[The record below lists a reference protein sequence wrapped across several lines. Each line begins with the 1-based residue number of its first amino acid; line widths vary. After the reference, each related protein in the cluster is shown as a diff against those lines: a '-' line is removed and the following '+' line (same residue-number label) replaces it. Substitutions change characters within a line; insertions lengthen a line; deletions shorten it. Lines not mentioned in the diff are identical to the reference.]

1 MDAVYIVNK
10 GRSIVTKRG
19 VFGPGKEITPKE
31 CKNFEKLIEKEWIIK
46 KENLVIQEKEDIN
59 IIPEPVKIEEVEP
72 EEVKKIQVIKKETKN
87 KLKNKKEGLK
97 SQFGAVKK
105 EEIEDDISQPEE
117 IKKVIDIE
125 DIEENE

>member
-31 CKNFEKLIEKEWIIK
+31 CKNFEKLVEKEWIIK

-59 IIPEPVKIEEVEP
+59 LVPEPIKIEKIEP
-72 EEVKKIQVIKKETKN
+72 EEVKKVQVTKEKVKN
-87 KLKNKKEGLK
+87 KQKNKKEGLK

-105 EEIEDDISQPEE
+105 EEAEEDISQPEE